1 MQQKRKLGALR
12 RVQFIWIN
20 RDTGSFEWF
29 QSLLKQLEEHQ
40 ADADFLQINKY
51 LTQKMDHNMATNIAI
66 HDSAGEFDPLTNLRA
81 RTHFGR
87 PNWGAIFGGTRAAIE
102 SGKYLKGWESTLR
115 SKVGG
120 ERRSQSFRAKLGV
133 EWWLTNWHRG
143 AVFFCGPS
151 DLARSIRREALAS
164 SSDNV
169 KFSFAKEH
177 FVRFLNRIA
186 QSVSNASADCTLAF
200 Q

>member
-1 MQQKRKLGALR
+1 MQQKKKLGALR

-40 ADADFLQINKY
+40 SDCDFLQINMY
-51 LTQKMDHNMATNIAI
+51 LTAKMDGDMATNIAI
-66 HDSAGEFDPLTNLRA
+66 HDASSEFDPLTNLRA

-87 PNWGAIFGGTRAAIE
+87 PNWSAIFGSTRAAIE

-120 ERRSQSFRAKLGV
+120 Q
-133 EWWLTNWHRG
+133 
-143 AVFFCGPS
+143 
-151 DLARSIRREALAS
+151 
-164 SSDNV
+164 
-169 KFSFAKEH
+169 
-177 FVRFLNRIA
+177 
-186 QSVSNASADCTLAF
+186 
-200 Q
+200 

>member
-1 MQQKRKLGALR
+1 MLGRAVAILIGTGIGVTPFASILKNIWHVSPPRPAPVRSRPPGSLSLTLTRRYMQQKKKLGALR

-40 ADADFLQINKY
+40 SDRDFLQINMY
-51 LTQKMDHNMATNIAI
+51 LTAKMDGDMATNIAI
-66 HDSAGEFDPLTNLRA
+66 HDASSEFDPLTNLRA

-87 PNWGAIFGGTRAAIE
+87 PNWSAIFGGTRAAIE

-120 ERRSQSFRAKLGV
+120 E
-133 EWWLTNWHRG
+133 
-143 AVFFCGPS
+143 
-151 DLARSIRREALAS
+151 
-164 SSDNV
+164 
-169 KFSFAKEH
+169 
-177 FVRFLNRIA
+177 
-186 QSVSNASADCTLAF
+186 
-200 Q
+200 